1 MSGYELKQISE
12 KTINHFWQYSHS
24 QIYPALKKLQAQGMV
39 QKKPEFVGEK
49 AKFIYSITNKGT
61 KTLKKW
67 LLDPYTEEEKRMP
80 FLLKIFFHGND
91 EQVAGLHYQKY
102 LADNE
107 SKIKGLRALQQEF
120 DQQLKKEKQR
130 LWEREASLRPDER
143 TQRRATIKNRQ
154 VSSSQEMMRISKVL
168 KERGIKHQF

>member
-12 KTINHFWQYSHS
+12 KTINYFWQYSHS

-39 QKKPEFVGEK
+39 QKTPEFVGEK

-91 EQVAGLHYQKY
+91 EQVAGMHYQKY

-107 SKIKGLRALQQEF
+107 WKIKGLRALQQEF
-120 DQQLKKEKQR
+120 DQQLKKEKQPFINGW
-130 LWEREASLRPDER
+130 LDTVDFGIAI
-143 TQRRATIKNRQ
+143 TQAKISWTKKKIKALEN
-154 VSSSQEMMRISKVL
+154 
-168 KERGIKHQF
+168 G